1 MASDIFRNIV
11 EQKIDIFA
19 STFGDDANKLFK
31 RDSKL
36 IHPLEYGMYRERC
49 AKELLRFICDRNIA
63 ISDGFMISSE
73 NHVST
78 QCDIIMYQ
86 SDTMPIIDN
95 GITNFFPVEIVKCIG
110 EVKSTLSKDKFKKA
124 LIKMANNKMMFL
136 ERKCEENPRRG
147 FKERDEIISFLICN
161 KLDFDINEVDF
172 NNIYSEIKDVRF
184 RHNMILSLQD
194 GLLLY
199 KFDAEKAPK
208 IMKEV
213 FCDTFEETQAT
224 WYFPHSTVEDEQY
237 ICEPSVMEVD
247 KEDTYKHIIYF
258 LTGLK
263 HAMYKQCEYT
273 FDIGIYLT
281 DDAIKQRIH

>member
-1 MASDIFRNIV
+1 
-11 EQKIDIFA
+11 
-19 STFGDDANKLFK
+19 
-31 RDSKL
+31 
-36 IHPLEYGMYRERC
+36 
-49 AKELLRFICDRNIA
+49 
-63 ISDGFMISSE
+63 
-73 NHVST
+73 
-78 QCDIIMYQ
+78 
-86 SDTMPIIDN
+86 
-95 GITNFFPVEIVKCIG
+95 
-110 EVKSTLSKDKFKKA
+110 
-124 LIKMANNKMMFL
+124 MANNKMMFL
-136 ERKCEENPRRG
+136 ERKCEENPRLG

-237 ICEPSVMEVD
+237 ICEPSFMEVD
-247 KEDTYKHIIYF
+247 KEDIYKHIIYF

-263 HAMYKQCEYT
+263 NAMYKQREYT